1 MPLTSLLV
9 ADDQEKLPTGQCRPR
24 VPPSP
29 INLRGDAY
37 LNLQKV
43 LDHTQ
48 VREEE
53 REREREREGTIFF
66 FFKWLGFLPA
76 MGALVFHECRQLC
89 WFCLA
94 RFCRSRSAFFLIAAV
109 LGVCAC
115 ACTHPDP
122 ISFRLVTTWRNSR
135 VFSLV
140 VQEWSILLFISLCLP
155 NQCFFSSG

>member
-37 LNLQKV
+37 LNLRKV

-48 VREEE
+48 VRDEEE
-53 REREREREGTIFF
+53 REREESTREREGTIFF
-66 FFKWLGFLPA
+66 FKWLVFLPA

-94 RFCRSRSAFFLIAAV
+94 RFCRSHSAFFSSRPFW
-109 LGVCAC
+109 VCAC
-115 ACTHPDP
+115 VHTPRAHL
-122 ISFRLVTTWRNSR
+122 FGLVTTWRTSR
-135 VFSLV
+135 ASLV
-140 VQEWSILLFISLCLP
+140 VQE
-155 NQCFFSSG
+155 